1 MKKITGIFIF
11 LLFTFV
17 CSAQKLDDFAYILNH
32 SEKTA
37 TILYYRGNSEKIV
50 FPSEIEGYKVTAIG
64 RRHSD
69 YVISTLP
76 KNAKDI
82 YIPETVNEI
91 ILTTYVSQVNEIGNK
106 LEPGKIAKVGKEQEI
121 EKEDFK
127 LYFK

>member
-1 MKKITGIFIF
+1 MC
-11 LLFTFV
+11 L
-17 CSAQKLDDFAYILNH
+17 AQKLDDFYYQLNH

-37 TILYYRGNSEKIV
+37 TILDYRGNSEKVV

-64 RRHSD
+64 SRFSD
-69 YVISTLP
+69 TWINITE
-76 KNAKDI
+76 NAKDI

-91 ILTTYVSQVNEIGNK
+91 ILTAYVSQVNEIGNK